1 MRIADYSRF
10 NAYTKSMGGMKS
22 MLDHLQQQISS
33 GKKILSASDDPIGAA
48 TVTSIELG
56 TKINEQYRSISEK
69 LKINAEF
76 YNTSISSINELL
88 TRAKEIAISQASSNT
103 NSDTRAAAAEEVMGI
118 IESLSALGN
127 TKVGDVYIFGGKKS
141 NIPPYTLEDDY
152 SVTFNGTAD
161 VPSVLIDKG
170 IKMDVG
176 ISGEFVFNNDSKNV
190 FEALVKFKVG
200 LETNKTEDIKQAITD
215 IDNCLNGTTTA
226 LTKAGVFMNRVD
238 AVITNIDERNTSL
251 SLVESEIADV
261 DIVSA
266 ITDYNNLITSYQA
279 FSYTIAKIQNLSI
292 MNYL

>member
-1 MRIADYSRF
+1 
-10 NAYTKSMGGMKS
+10 
-22 MLDHLQQQISS
+22 
-33 GKKILSASDDPIGAA
+33 
-48 TVTSIELG
+48 
-56 TKINEQYRSISEK
+56 
-69 LKINAEF
+69 
-76 YNTSISSINELL
+76 
-88 TRAKEIAISQASSNT
+88 
-103 NSDTRAAAAEEVMGI
+103 
-118 IESLSALGN
+118 
-127 TKVGDVYIFGGKKS
+127 
-141 NIPPYTLEDDY
+141 
-152 SVTFNGTAD
+152 
-161 VPSVLIDKG
+161 
-170 IKMDVG
+170 MDVG